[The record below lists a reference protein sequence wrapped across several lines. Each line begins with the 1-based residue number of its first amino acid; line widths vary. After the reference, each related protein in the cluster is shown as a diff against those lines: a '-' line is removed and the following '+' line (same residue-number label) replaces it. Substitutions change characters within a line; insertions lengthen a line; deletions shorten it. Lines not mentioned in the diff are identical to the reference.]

1 MTSQEDANFVLV
13 GSSSTD
19 LYIFS
24 MSLCFEVVK
33 LSGNLKKKGG
43 GIKKH
48 HHCPF
53 SFLLCFMFSFYSLET
68 CLQDS
73 KVRKNIQRE

>member
-33 LSGNLKKKGG
+33 LSGNLKKRGG
-43 GIKKH
+43 
-48 HHCPF
+48 
-53 SFLLCFMFSFYSLET
+53 E
-68 CLQDS
+68 
-73 KVRKNIQRE
+73 